1 MDKEENALRI
11 SEFISKSLD
20 DCLEEGELQEL
31 EKWLT
36 EDERHRELFA
46 LWSSTELM
54 ERKAEVYERL
64 DYMRVWEEFRK
75 VRQDKLSARR
85 RRIRIT
91 WMKYAA
97 MFIVPLGIAVALLS
111 KEDIKEEKTEE
122 PITVKAG
129 KSQAVLVLSSGE
141 RQVLDWGE
149 RSIEDGG
156 MKISADSGR
165 ISYDGKSLSGAGVQD
180 AFHMLEVPRG
190 GEYFMTLE
198 DGTKVWLNAATRLK
212 YPVVF
217 ASGIRKVILE
227 GEAYFEVKKDTN
239 RPFYVRTEAGNVRVL
254 GTSFNVCAYPEDR
267 FWQTTLIEGSVMIA
281 RGEEK
286 VLMKP
291 DEQYQINLKTGKG
304 ELKEVLP
311 ELYTS
316 WRDGKFY
323 FKAYTFEELV
333 GKLER
338 WYDFTMFYTSESI
351 KNRRFSGVI
360 NKHEPLQ
367 DMLKFLEMTSDVQF
381 NIKGNVVTASLK
393 NNK

>member
-1 MDKEENALRI
+1 MNDFLENNWERLT
-11 SEFISKSLD
+11 SLWRRP
-20 DCLEEGELQEL
+20 EEGELSQEEKKILQQQFEIRQAMHGL
-31 EKWLT
+31 ESHRYDVDNAWRKIQPKRGRKW
-36 EDERHRELFA
+36 
-46 LWSSTELM
+46 M
-54 ERKAEVYERL
+54 
-64 DYMRVWEEFRK
+64 
-75 VRQDKLSARR
+75 LSVC
-85 RRIRIT
+85 
-91 WMKYAA
+91 KYAA
-97 MFIVPLGIAVALLS
+97 IFVLGVSLVYVVTRPEPKEKIVRAEVIKPGRLQAELRLGTGVRLALNEHQGVYSSENAGVEIVNDTVTGKVSYHINEESDQNSLIINELIVP
-111 KEDIKEEKTEE
+111 K
-122 PITVKAG
+122 
-129 KSQAVLVLSSGE
+129 
-141 RQVLDWGE
+141 
-149 RSIEDGG
+149 
-156 MKISADSGR
+156 
-165 ISYDGKSLSGAGVQD
+165 
-180 AFHMLEVPRG
+180 G
-190 GEYFMTLE
+190 GEYSLE
-198 DGTKVWLNAATRLK
+198 LPDGTIVWVNSESSLRFPEKFALDQRE
-212 YPVVF
+212 VF
-217 ASGIRKVILE
+217 LE